1 MTLESSSSSASNKLE
16 SNATTSDTEL
26 SNFLWQSPLVFNCH
40 FDEAAKQAI
49 LLRCYQ
55 ALWMNDETVM
65 QQCFFPSHQDLQ
77 DSLSYQCA
85 RHDGKEQHVV
95 NDPSLWHTN
104 AILPNQDLSSQKGR
118 QCGHVFRKGEPVYRC
133 RNCGLDDT
141 CVFCSKC
148 FHATNHDGH
157 DILFSVSPGSGG
169 CCDCGD
175 PEAWKVPL
183 QCNIHTSDNSRHNTI
198 DDTPGT
204 ERDALD
210 PKLIHAMRNTIASVL
225 NFLLDTFALAPDEV
239 ALNASTEDL
248 VRENQ
253 EQRNILSRMGIPAQL
268 PNNNNNNN
276 NNNSDTDMENVT
288 PHTEAAAARL
298 AAALRQEE
306 EQEDI
311 DMDKENATH
320 IKLEPVDTE
329 QEEEEAK
336 KDGELYACI
345 AWNDEAHA
353 FSHVLESIMTATGWD
368 WDKAKQIVDVIHVHG
383 REIIAVSQDIAE
395 LRKIAAPLSAINLGV
410 TIRPA
415 KETFREQVCGLLV
428 DWLNELVNGRN
439 RFFQHI
445 DNGDAVIRNMV
456 CEELC
461 AEWELRLPLALLTT
475 GVRASNA
482 AANEDG
488 DEDDD
493 DEGDMKDD
501 SIAASVVVED
511 VEMLDPESDAQH
523 SSSSKPGSPA
533 SFSSSPI
540 IYRNQCDVASIDWD
554 PAAMVR
560 EYQDLRHSEVAFG
573 ESLLDTNAV
582 SETALGKKPVITTMD
597 DSKQDAQ
604 AAMAIQKEFEEK
616 LRLDYFMLYD
626 LKLWKEVRISLRE
639 LYIASLASNP
649 RFKKILG
656 KRLARNYARLAESF
670 LLRDREPENSIILFS
685 VQLLTVPTVS
695 DLLVH
700 NYYFFGLICSTLTA
714 FFLTDRLYLLLPSE
728 RSKYPSRI
736 NCESRAFRTRR
747 YFNAFHDL
755 RYIMNVEMIKSVLAQ
770 DPLYL
775 GQYLDLISLFQGM
788 NAQVCQKDTHVE
800 YESEIWVNAFNVT
813 LQIAKCCRQ
822 FSDCFNTLPSATEQD
837 KINTATTVV
846 HAINRILKKIM
857 EWGQLDEAEETAER
871 EKNLTVPAGPVPAQ
885 KIFGAAAQT
894 FHTISLGFSEPFQ
907 VIKYNVATQPVS
919 FHHPLHW
926 LLSGLLEYAHLLNDD
941 VLRHAGWE
949 GGFKQIITL
958 FNGNKTA
965 AASPNVLLPIL
976 DYPVRTIV
984 FSSQIRAGVWVRNGY
999 GIRNQAHH
1007 YRDISLRE
1015 STYDAD
1021 VFLLQ
1026 LGFATLP
1033 PNRFLATLLDRFDL
1047 VKWFLGNKTH
1057 DNYDAS
1063 QTVFMVEELLNLLIV
1078 VACERANI
1086 SGMSITDKIRRE
1098 IIHNLCLGSS
1108 AYSDLTKR
1116 IPERITEHPEF
1127 DRILASVAHFKSP
1140 DGVNDHGSY
1149 ELKEEHFAHVDTYF
1163 WHFSRNNREEA
1174 ESILKARWKKAHP
1187 HEKEEDF
1194 FILPRHVP
1202 IAPGPFQHLGSFLQ
1216 STVFVQMLAFA
1227 LWNVYTGDHHKSD
1240 TILDQI
1246 MYLILLALQDQNS
1259 EDVSNYG
1266 QGKFYD
1272 HVCSLQFEMEVPS
1285 ATADEKPATRHMSLF
1300 DIMAELYPQEQYNE
1314 VTSRFNWVF
1323 EQLGTKGVHSTR
1335 ATVEAWRAQH
1345 AAKVQQDAQ
1354 KQEENGGIS
1363 EMSEMEKKKLAAQER
1378 QKKIMAQF
1386 AQAQTQFM
1394 EQNEFLYEDEDEEEA
1409 FVSAPEN
1416 PDTDNEDS
1424 ANAETL
1430 HQFCAYP
1437 TGTCIV
1443 CQEDAN
1449 DRSLPYGLLGLIQT
1463 SNIMR
1468 ETPMDDTAVFND
1480 MCRMGSNLDVEWQDR
1495 QCMDDN
1501 DTNAADA
1508 SVPGFPAQMHKTGL
1522 YASSCG
1528 HFMHIKCFEVYC
1540 TSIDSRH
1547 SAQLTRNHPENR
1559 SRKEFMCP
1567 LCKSLGNALLPVFWK
1582 GKKETFPGVLVKAND
1597 DDFSQFYKHGV
1608 NQIVSRLKHIIVT
1621 ASRHAQSRKSG
1632 KESSATSRMKDVMAQ
1647 FLPALPLTATNTA
1660 ATTPGAATITPAAAA
1675 TATATTTAT
1684 PDTTPRDW
1692 ATMRFPTRLPITTP
1706 LDTAPGAATA
1716 TTAATPTN
1724 APVQATGETTGQQDA
1739 DFYNT
1744 NQQDTEQQQGTTSIT
1759 MQKLLASDAIPL
1771 PDGHLGPF
1779 DNETLHS
1786 TSMVS
1791 APLIKKSYERLL
1803 DVLGIIYQEICT
1815 DDNER
1820 EMSTAAQNVD
1830 MLWGIMGYTIA
1841 GIEIASRGAPAA
1853 VSREET
1859 TATHT
1864 LFDQIAP
1871 QTQMLLRILSDTVM
1885 AYTTLMCPW
1894 SGQVKSSPAGV
1905 SMARVSM
1912 FSLGRMRQMFEI
1924 SVDDVA
1930 NLPAG
1935 PSQKIV
1941 LYDNAPILQDD
1952 PFMILTELS
1961 LHLVPMAQA
1970 DIFPFVRTLLLAEF
1984 AKTAVGLL
1992 QDRLQRPAASDQAH
2006 TAPSEPSQN
2015 IAAAKAFA
2023 FSLMNKLHF
2032 THDEAVSSF
2041 HKFDSEASFCALL
2054 KFFALP
2060 FLRRTLILMIVRFGL
2075 IIPPATAMETD
2086 PAADELDRLMNI
2098 LHLPKF
2104 ADFLQPTHMSESLLH
2119 HWCAQHVRESERRI
2133 QLQDGLLSSM
2143 SARRLISISL
2153 DLPTPIY
2160 LVALPKRLDRLF
2172 DESMKR
2178 VCKKCG
2184 TVPSDPALCL
2194 FCGTFV
2200 CAQSFCCAEDEEG
2213 ECNLHTLECGGEIGA
2228 FLSVKRCVLIL
2239 LHNGNGWF
2247 MNAPYLDPHGEV
2259 DQGLRHGRPQYLNAK
2274 RYAEIRKLWLQHNI
2288 PIYVARQIEANYD
2301 IGGWTTL

>member
-1 MTLESSSSSASNKLE
+1 MTLESSSSSASNKQE
-16 SNATTSDTEL
+16 NNATTSDTEL

-40 FDEAAKQAI
+40 FDQAAKQAI

-55 ALWMNDETVM
+55 ALWMNDETIM
-65 QQCFFPSHQDLQ
+65 QQCFFQSQQDLQ
-77 DSLSYQCA
+77 DSLSFQCA
-85 RHDGKEQHVV
+85 QHDGKEQHVV

-104 AILPNQDLSSQKGR
+104 AILPSQDLSSQKGR

-175 PEAWKVPL
+175 PEAWKIPL
-183 QCNIHTSDNSRHNTI
+183 QCNIHTSTCRNNT
-198 DDTPGT
+198 DGT

-210 PKLIHAMRNTIASVL
+210 PKLIHAMRSTIACVL

-248 VRENQ
+248 MRENQ
-253 EQRNILSRMGIPAQL
+253 EQRNTLSRMGIPAQL
-268 PNNNNNNN
+268 PNNN
-276 NNNSDTDMENVT
+276 DTDMENVT

-298 AAALRQEE
+298 AAALGQEE
-306 EQEDI
+306 QQEDI
-311 DMDKENATH
+311 DMDKENAATH

-329 QEEEEAK
+329 QEEE

-428 DWLNELVNGRN
+428 DWLNELVNGRY

-475 GVRASNA
+475 GTRASNSA
-482 AANEDG
+482 AANQDG
-488 DEDDD
+488 DEDE

-501 SIAASVVVED
+501 SVVVVED
-511 VEMLDPESDAQH
+511 VEMFDPEPDAQQ
-523 SSSSKPGSPA
+523 SSNNSKPGSPA

-560 EYQDLRHSEVAFG
+560 EYQDLRHAEITFG
-573 ESLLDTNAV
+573 ESLLDANAV
-582 SETALGKKPVITTMD
+582 SETALGKKPVMED
-597 DSKQDAQ
+597 NSKQDAQ

-822 FSDCFNTLPSATEQD
+822 FSDCFNTLPYATEQD
-837 KINTATTVV
+837 KISTAITVV
-846 HAINRILKKIM
+846 RAINRILKKIM
-857 EWGQLDEAEETAER
+857 EWGQVDEAEEAAER
-871 EKNLTVPAGPVPAQ
+871 EKRLSAPAGSVPPQ
-885 KIFGAAAQT
+885 KIYGAAAQT

-941 VLRHAGWE
+941 VLRQAGWE

-965 AASPNVLLPIL
+965 AVASPNVLLPIL

-1026 LGFATLP
+1026 LGFVTLP

-1057 DNYDAS
+1057 DSYDAS

-1078 VACERANI
+1078 IACERANI

-1127 DRILASVAHFKSP
+1127 DHILASVAHFKSP
-1140 DGVNDHGSY
+1140 DGVSDHGSY

-1194 FILPRHVP
+1194 FILPHHVP

-1272 HVCSLQFEMEVPS
+1272 YVCSLQFDMQVPCV
-1285 ATADEKPATRHMSLF
+1285 ADAANADEKPTTRLMSLF
-1300 DIMAELYPQEQYNE
+1300 DIMTELYPQEQYSE
-1314 VTSRFNWVF
+1314 VTSRFNWIF
-1323 EQLGTKGVHSTR
+1323 EQLGTKGVHNTR
-1335 ATVEAWRAQH
+1335 AAVEAWRAYY
-1345 AAKVQQDAQ
+1345 AAKMQQDAQ
-1354 KQEENGGIS
+1354 KQEENGGVS

-1394 EQNEFLYEDEDEEEA
+1394 EQNEFLYEDEEEEA

-1416 PDTDNEDS
+1416 PDTDNED
-1424 ANAETL
+1424 NTHTETL
-1430 HQFCAYP
+1430 FQFCAYP

-1468 ETPMDDTAVFND
+1468 ETPMDDASVFND

-1495 QCMDDN
+1495 QCMDED
-1501 DTNAADA
+1501 D

-1582 GKKETFPGVLVKAND
+1582 GKKETFPGVLAKAKD
-1597 DDFSQFYKHGV
+1597 DDFGQFYKHHV
-1608 NQIVSRLKHIIVT
+1608 NQIVSRLKHVIVT

-1632 KESSATSRMKDVMAQ
+1632 KESSATTSRMKDVMAQ
-1647 FLPALPLTATNTA
+1647 FLPALPLMGTTTTA
-1660 ATTPGAATITPAAAA
+1660 ATTPAPE
-1675 TATATTTAT
+1675 
-1684 PDTTPRDW
+1684 TTPRDW
-1692 ATMRFPTRLPITTP
+1692 AAMRFPTRLPLTTP
-1706 LDTAPGAATA
+1706 VDTVPGAAT
-1716 TTAATPTN
+1716 TATPTN
-1724 APVQATGETTGQQDA
+1724 APATAETTGQEGDLYTIAQQDA
-1739 DFYNT
+1739 
-1744 NQQDTEQQQGTTSIT
+1744 EQEG
-1759 MQKLLASDAIPL
+1759 MQNLLASDAIPL
-1771 PDGHLGPF
+1771 PDGQLGPF
-1779 DNETLHS
+1779 DNDTLHS
-1786 TSMVS
+1786 TCMVS

-1841 GIEIASRGAPAA
+1841 GVEIASRGAPASA
-1853 VSREET
+1853 ASREEG

-1894 SGQVKSSPAGV
+1894 SGQAKSSPASV

-1924 SVDDVA
+1924 GVDDVA

-1961 LHLVPMAQA
+1961 LHLVPMTQA

-1992 QDRLQRPAASDQAH
+1992 QDRLQRSAAADQPH

-2032 THDEAVSSF
+2032 TQDEAVSCF
-2041 HKFDSEASFCALL
+2041 QKFASEASFCALL

-2075 IIPPATAMETD
+2075 IIPPGTAMETD
-2086 PAADELDRLMNI
+2086 PASDELDRLMSI

-2104 ADFLQPTHMSESLLH
+2104 ADFLQPTHISESLLH

-2143 SARRLISISL
+2143 SASRLINISL

>member
-1 MTLESSSSSASNKLE
+1 MTLESSSSASGSSNKMRDE
-16 SNATTSDTEL
+16 NTADTSL

-49 LLRCYQ
+49 LSRCYEG
-55 ALWMNDETVM
+55 LWMNDESIM
-65 QQCFFPSHQDLQ
+65 DQYFFSSKQDLQ
-77 DSLSYQCA
+77 ETLLSQSQ
-85 RHDGKEQHVV
+85 RHDGKEQ
-95 NDPSLWHTN
+95 NAITDPKLWHTN

-118 QCGHVFRKGEPVYRC
+118 QCGHVFRKGEAVYRC

-141 CVFCSKC
+141 CVFCSRC

-183 QCNIHTSDNSRHNTI
+183 QCKIHSCDTGGNTRN
-198 DDTPGT
+198 DEPGA
-204 ERDALD
+204 ERSALD
-210 PKLIHAMRNTIASVL
+210 PKLVSSIRNTIASVL
-225 NFLLDTFALAPDEV
+225 NFILDTFALAPDEV
-239 ALNASTEDL
+239 ALNSSTEDL

-253 EQRNILSRMGIPAQL
+253 EQRNILGRMGIPSQL
-268 PNNNNNNN
+268 PNN
-276 NNNSDTDMENVT
+276 DIDMENIT
-288 PHTEAAAARL
+288 PQTEASAARL
-298 AAALRQEE
+298 AAAIRVSAIDE
-306 EQEDI
+306 EDI
-311 DMDKENATH
+311 DMDKENSTNVK
-320 IKLEPVDTE
+320 IEPIADQKE
-329 QEEEEAK
+329 
-336 KDGELYACI
+336 DGELYACI

-353 FSHVLESIMTATGWD
+353 FSHVLESIMTATGWN
-368 WDKAKQIVDVIHVHG
+368 WEKAKQIVDVIHVHG
-383 REIIAVSQDIAE
+383 RGIIAVSKNISE

-428 DWLNELVNGRN
+428 EWLNQLVKGKT
-439 RFFQHI
+439 RFFRQI
-445 DNGDAVIRNMV
+445 ENGDAVIRNIV

-461 AEWELRLPLALLTT
+461 ADWELCLPLALLTT
-475 GVRASNA
+475 DVRASNPA
-482 AANEDG
+482 NDEADENEDG
-488 DEDDD
+488 DVKN
-493 DEGDMKDD
+493 G
-501 SIAASVVVED
+501 IGLTTCAVAED
-511 VEMLDPESDAQH
+511 VEMFDPESDAQ
-523 SSSSKPGSPA
+523 SSSKPGSPE
-533 SFSSSPI
+533 SFSSSPV
-540 IYRNQCDVASIDWD
+540 IYRNQCDVASIEWD

-560 EYQDLRHSEVAFG
+560 EYQAMRSSEIAFG
-573 ESLLDTNAV
+573 ESLFNINPV
-582 SETALGKKPVITTMD
+582 SQTALGKKPVTSGDASID
-597 DSKQDAQ
+597 KVDSQS
-604 AAMAIQKEFEEK
+604 AMLIQKEFEEK

-714 FFLTDRLYLLLPSE
+714 FFLTDELRLFLPSK
-728 RSKYPSRI
+728 RSKHPSRI

-755 RYIMNVEMIKSVLAQ
+755 RYIMNVNMIKGVLAQ

-775 GQYLDLISLFQGM
+775 CQYLDLISLFQGM

-822 FSDCFNTLPSATEQD
+822 FSDCFNMLPKTTAQD
-837 KINTATTVV
+837 KVNTAITIVR
-846 HAINRILKKIM
+846 AISRVLKTIM
-857 EWGQLDEAEETAER
+857 EWGLFEDGRIAVAT
-871 EKNLTVPAGPVPAQ
+871 LIPP
-885 KIFGAAAQT
+885 KIVGAAAQS
-894 FHTISLGFSEPFQ
+894 FHHVKLRYVEPYE
-907 VIKYNVATQPVS
+907 VVRYNVTTQPVS

-926 LLSGLLEYAHLLNDD
+926 LLSGLLEHAHLLTDD
-941 VLRHAGWE
+941 VLREAGWE
-949 GGFKQIITL
+949 GGFKQIIYL
-958 FNGNKTA
+958 FNEGK
-965 AASPNVLLPIL
+965 ASPFSCLLAIL
-976 DYPVRTIV
+976 DYPIRTIV

-1015 STYDAD
+1015 NTYDAD

-1026 LGFATLP
+1026 LGFVTMI
-1033 PNRFLATLLDRFDL
+1033 PNRFLVSLMDRFDL
-1047 VKWFLGNKTH
+1047 IGWFLGRKAH
-1057 DNYDAS
+1057 ACYDAS
-1063 QTVFMVEELLNLLIV
+1063 QTVFMVEELLNLMIV
-1078 VACERANI
+1078 VVCERANL
-1086 SGMSITDKIRRE
+1086 SGMSIEDKIKRE
-1098 IIHNLCLGSS
+1098 IIHSLCLGSS

-1127 DRILASVAHFKSP
+1127 DRILASVASYKQP
-1140 DGVNDHGSY
+1140 YGVNDHGMY
-1149 ELKEEHFAHVDTYF
+1149 ELKDEYFANVDTYF

-1174 ESILKARWKKAHP
+1174 ESILKARWKKANP
-1187 HEKEEDF
+1187 GARDEDF
-1194 FILPRHVP
+1194 FILPQNIP
-1202 IAPGPFQHLGSFLQ
+1202 IAPGPFRYLGNFLQ
-1216 STVFVQMLAFA
+1216 STAFVQMVSFG
-1227 LWNVYTGDHHKSD
+1227 LWNVYTGDNHKSD

-1259 EDVSNYG
+1259 EDVANYG

-1272 HVCSLQFEMEVPS
+1272 HVCSLTFDVDGHQLLGGTS
-1285 ATADEKPATRHMSLF
+1285 TGRYMSLF
-1300 DIMAELYPQEQYNE
+1300 DIMTVLYSQEQYSE
-1314 VTSRFNWVF
+1314 VTSRFNWIF
-1323 EQLGTKGVHSTR
+1323 EQLRTKGVSNTR
-1335 ATVEAWRAQH
+1335 SRVEEWKMQY
-1345 AAKVQQDAQ
+1345 AARMQENAL
-1354 KQEENGGIS
+1354 KQGTGELS
-1363 EMSEMEKKKLAAQER
+1363 EAEKKKLAAQER
-1378 QKKIMAQF
+1378 QRKIMAQF

-1394 EQNEFLYEDEDEEEA
+1394 EQNEFLYEEEEEDTFVDAPESLDADEENRTD
-1409 FVSAPEN
+1409 PEN
-1416 PDTDNEDS
+1416 I
-1424 ANAETL
+1424 
-1430 HQFCAYP
+1430 HQFCSYP
-1437 TGTCIV
+1437 VGTCIV

-1468 ETPMDDTAVFND
+1468 ETPMDDTFIFND
-1480 MCRMGSNLDVEWQDR
+1480 IYNMGANLDVEWQDR
-1495 QCMDDN
+1495 QSLDD
-1501 DTNAADA
+1501 DTP
-1508 SVPGFPAQMHKTGL
+1508 SIPGFPAQLHKTGL
-1522 YASSCG
+1522 YTSSCG

-1540 TSIDSRH
+1540 ASIDSRH

-1567 LCKSLGNALLPVFWK
+1567 LCKSLGNTLLPVFWK
-1582 GKKETFPGVLVKAND
+1582 GKKETFPGVLAKAD
-1597 DDFSQFYKHGV
+1597 DQDFSNFYKTDV
-1608 NQIVSRLKHIIVT
+1608 SQIVSKLKHTIVT
-1621 ASRHAQSRKSG
+1621 ASRHAQSRKNG
-1632 KESSATSRMKDVMAQ
+1632 KESSAASRMKDVMAQ
-1647 FLPALPLTATNTA
+1647 LLPTIPPTGATPIVPVMN
-1660 ATTPGAATITPAAAA
+1660 PAAPIAGIPPA
-1675 TATATTTAT
+1675 PTTA
-1684 PDTTPRDW
+1684 RDW
-1692 ATMRFPTRLPITTP
+1692 APLGFPTRLPIPTNLENP
-1706 LDTAPGAATA
+1706 GLNPAHTAPVIPNAITAEAAGQRPENNELSNVDEDATA
-1716 TTAATPTN
+1716 AL
-1724 APVQATGETTGQQDA
+1724 
-1739 DFYNT
+1739 
-1744 NQQDTEQQQGTTSIT
+1744 
-1759 MQKLLASDAIPL
+1759 MQNMLASDSLPL
-1771 PDGHLGPF
+1771 PNGHLGPF
-1779 DNETLHS
+1779 ENDTLHS
-1786 TSMVS
+1786 TSMVN
-1791 APLIKKSYERLL
+1791 APVIKKSYERLL

-1820 EMSTAAQNVD
+1820 EISTAAQNVD

-1841 GIEIASRGAPAA
+1841 GVEIASRGSSRMASAENA
-1853 VSREET
+1853 V
-1859 TATHT
+1859 THT

-1894 SGQVKSSPAGV
+1894 SGEVKASPVSV

-1930 NLPAG
+1930 NLPAD

-1961 LHLVPMAQA
+1961 LHLVPMTQA

-1984 AKTAVGLL
+1984 SKTAVALL
-1992 QDRLQRPAASDQAH
+1992 QDRLIRPASSQSQ
-2006 TAPSEPSQN
+2006 TAPSEPSQD
-2015 IAAAKAFA
+2015 IAAAKSLA
-2023 FSLMNKLHF
+2023 FSLMNKLNF
-2032 THDEAVSSF
+2032 THEEAVTTF
-2041 HKFDSEASFCALL
+2041 QKFDSEASFCAAL

-2075 IIPPATAMETD
+2075 IVPPAVANETD
-2086 PAADELDRLMNI
+2086 SEADELDKLMRL
-2098 LHLPKF
+2098 LRLPKF
-2104 ADFLQPTHMSESLLH
+2104 ADFLQTTSISESLLH

-2133 QLQDGLLSSM
+2133 QLQDGLMSSI
-2143 SARRLISISL
+2143 SARRLNSISL
-2153 DLPTPIY
+2153 DLPTPIH
-2160 LVALPKRLDRLF
+2160 LVALPKQLDRLF

-2178 VCKKCG
+2178 VCRKCD
-2184 TVPSDPALCL
+2184 TIPSDPALCL

-2228 FLSVKRCVLIL
+2228 FLSVKKCVLIL

-2247 MNAPYLDPHGEV
+2247 MNAPYLDTHGEV
-2259 DQGLRHGRPQYLNAK
+2259 DQGLRHGRTQYLDTK

-2301 IGGWTTL
+2301 FGGWTTL